1 MAMAAIIV
9 YFILQTHLD
18 LGMNNEHFLFPVFF
32 IAPWLDVYEDVL
44 QKGSSVRQYVI
55 HFITMGPPGVGKTW
69 LKNLLT
75 GRLNNTSIP
84 STPCL
89 APPEMC
95 IPKKETFVNKEDDT
109 WMVLTAEEELKAVV
123 HEFQGIFNFPKKDEL
138 EPVISTEPQIIR
150 TSAYTEKSKVQEGL
164 STPLAAPIHHPS
176 PQKRGKSKP
185 VASFSTSFE
194 KKMQNLLKK
203 VKANRPVKLQG
214 QSVIYFTDTGGQ
226 ASFHE
231 IHPAL
236 LTAPGGIYMLVFNLK
251 NVDVKNKEES
261 RHQLDLVERAL
272 RSIYYFAVRPHDI
285 TTVERY
291 MKISNESSVA
301 PEVFIIGTH
310 KDEVKEDL
318 EERVALAGEVIRD
331 MKCGKAYSCYCPD
344 SIVTV
349 DNTQAGKSTSEMKE
363 NEGLLTLLKSTKDSL
378 NKISVDIPLKW
389 WLFHLYIRHDF
400 ETSQPRDKKWVYHS
414 SELEEKAKSVG
425 IRTDPVSDKSTSEF
439 YAMVKLFHNLTF
451 WVNFE
456 PYSPHQP
463 LQDTLSLSDYIV
475 TDPASLYKYISKLV
489 NIQERDNL
497 KLSHHEKDF
506 KSTGRFTKAILSTL
520 SCDDDQSFQSPDI
533 QQWFINLLI
542 HLRIASEYHEEK
554 DDARHPDE
562 PTEKIKETYY
572 IIPAAFPYNQSV
584 TVPECATVGTLR
596 VTLKDAGFIPSGLY
610 CKVIC
615 DLVTQCNEHYQKC
628 TCKDKCNYKFEAPT
642 FSRCTLPHTG
652 GYRAVSKFPDYPG
665 TVYLTESADAILID
679 ITISTRSLKNK
690 ETSYLLQTVHKFC
703 AKWQQVVN
711 ESLLKICH
719 NKSLLWEMECPL
731 CPDGSRCNTHM
742 AKLED
747 HNGIIWCSKDKDG
760 VTIDDDDSDIN
771 PTQLIWFRV
780 PINAEVS

>member
-1 MAMAAIIV
+1 
-9 YFILQTHLD
+9 
-18 LGMNNEHFLFPVFF
+18 
-32 IAPWLDVYEDVL
+32 
-44 QKGSSVRQYVI
+44 
-55 HFITMGPPGVGKTW
+55 
-69 LKNLLT
+69 
-75 GRLNNTSIP
+75 
-84 STPCL
+84 
-89 APPEMC
+89 MC
-95 IPKKETFVNKEDDT
+95 IPKKETFVNTEDDT

-123 HEFQGIFNFPKKDEL
+123 HEFQDIFNFSKKDDI
-138 EPVISTEPQIIR
+138 EPVIPTELQILR
-150 TSAYTEKSKVQEGL
+150 TSAVTNMTAKTSPDTEKSKVQEGL

-176 PQKRGKSKP
+176 PQKTGKSKP
-185 VASFSTSFE
+185 VVSFSTSFE
-194 KKMQNLLKK
+194 EKMQNLLKK
-203 VKANRPVKLQG
+203 VKANPPVSLQAVTKMTAKTSPDTEKVKLQEGLSTLLAAPIHHPNPQKRDESKPIISFSTLFEKKMQNLLKEVKANPPVKLQD

-251 NVDVKNKEES
+251 NVNVKNKEES
-261 RHQLDLVERAL
+261 RNQQFDLFERAL
-272 RSIYYFAVRPHDI
+272 RNISYFSVRPRDI
-285 TTVERY
+285 SKVKCY
-291 MKISNESSVA
+291 MNISNESSVA
-301 PEVFIIGTH
+301 PKVFLIGTH

-318 EERVALAGEVIRD
+318 AERVALAREVIQD
-331 MKCGKAYSCYCPD
+331 IKCGKSYSCYCPD
-344 SIVTV
+344 SIITV

-363 NEGLLTLLKSTKDSL
+363 NEGLLTLLKSTKDSP

-414 SELEEKAKSVG
+414 SELKEKAKSIG
-425 IRTDPVSDKSTSEF
+425 ICTDPVSDKSTSEF
-439 YAMVKLFHNLTF
+439 YAMVKLFHHLTF

-456 PYSPHQP
+456 PHSLHQP
-463 LQDTLSLSDYIV
+463 PQATLSLSDYIV
-475 TDPASLYKYISKLV
+475 THPARLYEYISKLV

-520 SCDDDQSFQSPDI
+520 SYDGDQSFQSPYI

-572 IIPAAFPYNQSV
+572 IIPAAFPYDQSV
-584 TVPECATVGTLR
+584 TVPKCTTVGTLR

-615 DLVTQCNEHYQKC
+615 DLVTQHNEHYQKC
-628 TCKDKCNYKFEAPT
+628 TCKDKCDYKFQAPT

-652 GYRAVSKFPDYPG
+652 AVSKFPDYPG
-665 TVYLTESADAILID
+665 TVYLTQSADAILID
-679 ITISTRSLKNK
+679 VTVSTRSLKNK
-690 ETSYLLQTVHKFC
+690 ETSYLLQTIHKFC
-703 AKWQQVVN
+703 AKWKQVVN

-719 NKSLLWEMECPL
+719 NKSLLWKMECPL
-731 CPDGSRCNTHM
+731 CSDGSRGNKHM

-747 HNGIIWCSKDKDG
+747 HHSTIWCSKEEEG
-760 VTIDDDDSDIN
+760 VTIDDDDSDID
-771 PTQLIWFRV
+771 PAQLIWFRV
-780 PINAEVS
+780 PTNAEVS